1 MHIDSTGTSNAS
13 IDTLADL
20 GVTTTSRTTTQYKT
34 ATSEEHADTVDSALA
49 EYAENAMV
57 LNIDDYHSIHTKRT
71 PNTTTTSTAAH
82 LATVLMNPI
91 TTQSAI
97 SKMNIHNPALVDAEL
112 IKMNVATRFMV
123 PYGLSHNQRWG
134 FRTVDEN
141 TTRLKEKRSTR
152 SMKDVILVDLQENN
166 LHSLDAYLKAI
177 NVIVNVTGK
186 INV

>member
-1 MHIDSTGTSNAS
+1 MYIDSTGASDAS

-20 GVTTTSRTTTQYKT
+20 GMTITSRTVTRHKT
-34 ATSEEHADTVDSALA
+34 SASEKHAKIVDSELA
-49 EYAENAMV
+49 KYADKAMV

-112 IKMNVATRFMV
+112 IKMKWQQ
-123 PYGLSHNQRWG
+123 GLWS
-134 FRTVDEN
+134 FT
-141 TTRLKEKRSTR
+141 
-152 SMKDVILVDLQENN
+152 
-166 LHSLDAYLKAI
+166 
-177 NVIVNVTGK
+177 
-186 INV
+186 